1 MQWYQNLRLAAIK
14 SIMRTLTTLRI
25 VEGISVADNVDI
37 AGMVHD
43 NLQNGARPVGKGI
56 LYQRRGR
63 TKSIFVIHYTDMFM
77 ENKDGRWN

>member
-1 MQWYQNLRLAAIK
+1 MRWYQNLRLAAIK
-14 SIMRTLTTLRI
+14 SILRTLTALRI
-25 VEGISVADNVDI
+25 VDHISFADDVDI

-43 NLQNGARPVGKGI
+43 NLQNGARPIGRGI

-63 TKSIFVIHYTDMFM
+63 TRSVFMIRYTDMFM